1 MKSYSEDLRKKIVA
15 VVERAMSNSETV
27 RLFGVS
33 LSSVKR
39 STSGW
44 PEQRGVPCP
53 QEQEARHGSE
63 GASEHAEA
71 FERGHHK
78 ERPAVIIAQRI
89 RFLHK
94 RHGEAPFSYSTIRG
108 VFKRL
113 GGWSRRKDRWE
124 HRSRTSG

>member
-15 VVERAMSNSETV
+15 LVERGRSNSETV

-53 QEQEARHGSE
+53 QQEAQHGSE
-63 GASEHAEA
+63 GAPEHAEA

-78 ERPAVIIAQRI
+78 ERPAATIAQRI
-89 RFLHK
+89 HFLQ
-94 RHGEAPFSYSTIRG
+94 RASRG
-108 VFKRL
+108 SAF
-113 GGWSRRKDRWE
+113 
-124 HRSRTSG
+124 